1 MPDQMWAGIPPDAT
15 GGWLSQHNFARCV
28 MSDVYAL
35 LDYLSGR
42 ALPSLT
48 APSHHSVR
56 SHRHSIGVDALMNE
70 PMPAEMT
77 REMIEHDLA
86 DQVALLSRAMMIGK
100 QLDADNGG
108 ISAAELAFLIRA
120 RDQLNVWSAPAT
132 GNSISFTIR
141 VVGNLLGK
149 EKDKGHGR
157 HNRYIIPDESL
168 DAAAFDLAVFVRGCL
183 RLLKIVLILTVL
195 LSTYVAC
202 GKLLLDTRDAANRD
216 SGANFTSLSAVITY
230 NSGRAAASNAASD
243 TPNLPARDT
252 LINNICQNVGLSALV
267 EQNCSAREEL
277 RLRKKDISDLL
288 RMWVCPFCQIGSD
301 EKVAQW
307 SSTLI
312 GIIGNYL
319 LPVLYGWLGALGF
332 VLRRLNRQ
340 LADCLLT
347 PRDIRANSIRIV
359 LGTVT
364 GACIGLFVNSS
375 TGAATLTGVGG
386 AAVTLSASGVA
397 FLAGYGVEGVFKMLD
412 TLINKVFTNSDGQK
426 DRSSL

>member
-1 MPDQMWAGIPPDAT
+1 
-15 GGWLSQHNFARCV
+15 
-28 MSDVYAL
+28 
-35 LDYLSGR
+35 
-42 ALPSLT
+42 
-48 APSHHSVR
+48 
-56 SHRHSIGVDALMNE
+56 
-70 PMPAEMT
+70 
-77 REMIEHDLA
+77 
-86 DQVALLSRAMMIGK
+86 
-100 QLDADNGG
+100 
-108 ISAAELAFLIRA
+108 
-120 RDQLNVWSAPAT
+120 
-132 GNSISFTIR
+132 
-141 VVGNLLGK
+141 
-149 EKDKGHGR
+149 
-157 HNRYIIPDESL
+157 
-168 DAAAFDLAVFVRGCL
+168 
-183 RLLKIVLILTVL
+183 

-216 SGANFTSLSAVITY
+216 SGANFASLSAVATSS
-230 NSGRAAASNAASD
+230 SGRATASNAASD
-243 TPNLPARDT
+243 TPDLSARDT
-252 LINNICQNVGLSALV
+252 LINNICQNVGLSVLV
-267 EQNCSAREEL
+267 ERNCTAREEL
-277 RLRKKDISDLL
+277 KLRKKDISDLL
-288 RMWVCPFCQIGSD
+288 RMWICPFCQIGSD

-386 AAVTLSASGVA
+386 AAVTLSASGIA

-412 TLINKVFTNSDGQK
+412 TLINKVFTNSDGHK
-426 DRSSL
+426 DRSPL